1 MFYIFFSFPA
11 EKEVVL
17 VMNFFR
23 WTVQRKLEVK
33 TAPDFLSF
41 LLQNVSHFLHTTGLI
56 VPY

>member
-33 TAPDFLSF
+33 TAPDFLSL
-41 LLQNVSHFLHTTGLI
+41 LLQNVSHFSHTTGLI

>member
-1 MFYIFFSFPA
+1 MFFSFPA
-11 EKEVVL
+11 EKEVVF

-33 TAPDFLSF
+33 TAPDFLSL
-41 LLQNVSHFLHTTGLI
+41 LLQNVSHFSHTTGLI